1 MMNSFLSK
9 IQVIAFDADDTLWD
23 NEPFFRQT
31 EAFMCDVLAPY
42 GDKEKISSR
51 LFEIEMDNMSDYGY
65 GAVAFTMSLIETAI
79 KVSDGKIP
87 ANDIGRIIEAG
98 RKLVRL
104 PATPLAGVVKT
115 MQQLKNCGKYKLVVY
130 TKGELLT
137 QENKLKRSGLMPFFD
152 QIFIVTDKTE
162 ADYQKLCSAL
172 QISPNGLLM
181 VGNSLRSD
189 ILPALNI
196 GANAV
201 YVPYEVM
208 WQHEV
213 IEDFNHEKM
222 IKINTFEELI
232 KVLL

>member
-1 MMNSFLSK
+1 MQSFLNNIK
-9 IQVIAFDADDTLWD
+9 VIAFDADDTLWD

-31 EAFMCDVLAPY
+31 EDFMCDILASY
-42 GDKEKISSR
+42 GDKEDISSR
-51 LFEIEMDNMSDYGY
+51 LFEIEMTNMDDYGY
-65 GAVAFTMSLIETAI
+65 GAVAFTMSLIETAV

-87 ANDIGRIIEAG
+87 ANDIGKIIEAG

-115 MQQLKNCGKYKLVVY
+115 LKLLKESEKYQLVIY

-137 QENKLKRSGLMPFFD
+137 QENKLKRSGLLPFFN
-152 QIFIVTDKTE
+152 QIFIVTDKKE
-162 ADYQKLCSAL
+162 EDYRKLCAQL
-172 QISPNGLLM
+172 QITPTELLM
-181 VGNSLRSD
+181 IGNSLRSD

-196 GANAV
+196 GANAI
-201 YVPYEVM
+201 YVPYAVM

-222 IKINTFEELI
+222 IRINTFEDLAKI
-232 KVLL
+232 LL